1 MDPATIFQIVG
12 TVVSLGDTVIWCIT
26 RLNTLKAQFHDA
38 PIIVT
43 SMIGQLYIVKIA
55 QDQLSPLNSPNFSSD
70 PRYRQLADQI
80 GNALDSFG
88 PILLALGQQLDQYD
102 GMVAGQM
109 TEKTRIGFLHCE
121 REMTNLSILL
131 DRQVSALNLLLQ
143 AIQCRTWTQQSVL
156 VTQRE
161 SQSIIQLAQ
170 DCSSSLVGLEDVA
183 SFISEDTE
191 AISTRFEF
199 DDILRGTLLYQ
210 EAERS
215 HLRQLIQTKRL
226 RELEKTWS
234 KTVFLASIIGG
245 FIGW

>member
-12 TVVSLGDTVIWCIT
+12 TVVSLGDTVIRCIT

-43 SMIGQLYIVKIA
+43 SMIGQLYILKIA

-70 PRYRQLADQI
+70 PRYCQLADQI

-88 PILLALGQQLDQYD
+88 PIL
-102 GMVAGQM
+102 
-109 TEKTRIGFLHCE
+109 IGFLHCE
-121 REMTNLSILL
+121 REMTNLLILL

-215 HLRQLIQTKRL
+215 HLRQLIQTTRL

-234 KTVFLASIIGG
+234 KTFLASIIGG